1 MLAVVDYQSG
11 PPENFILASAFLRVS
26 ETSSYYRV
34 EAAVPPHHRHA
45 GDAQPSAQPIHHGP
59 AISNGQPIDS
69 TDPSIDHG
77 PAIGSGP
84 AIGEAGARGLRPAG
98 ARTGH
103 RPQGPRARHA
113 AAGGDPA
120 PGDHRYY

>member
-1 MLAVVDYQSG
+1 MCKQAQLHTWGSICHKVSAIANNLIDFETVSLLAVVDYQSG
-11 PPENFILASAFLRVS
+11 PPENFILASAFLTVS

-84 AIGEAGARGLRPAG
+84 AIGEAGARGL
-98 ARTGH
+98 
-103 RPQGPRARHA
+103 
-113 AAGGDPA
+113 
-120 PGDHRYY
+120 